1 MPCYWQMNS
10 RGFIRTLA
18 IATFLAPSFAAAQTA
33 WDGDIYSVLK
43 ARIAEAPAPSAP
55 AAQAAPPAARDP
67 DARARA
73 LFRHPLIIGA
83 SVSSGFRA
91 ETPARKIARQ
101 FGTNDAV
108 VSLAVPGAA
117 GAHQV
122 EGLTDER
129 LAAATV
135 VVGIDLFFWDTQRD
149 CAAGLAGVDE
159 LFKRVSPR
167 KTPLIVAT
175 VPAMRVPLGI
185 GGGGDCRDQIN
196 PKIAK
201 SCNEDPECVLLDL
214 NALYAKAAADGG
226 ADYDGKRVA
235 FRDMLSDG
243 LHLSDAGSQLVAQ
256 AILNAVRES
265 RK

>member
-1 MPCYWQMNS
+1 MERRS
-10 RGFIRTLA
+10 RIRAWATALFLSPSLA
-18 IATFLAPSFAAAQTA
+18 LAQTA
-33 WDGDIYSVLK
+33 APLAWDADIFSALK
-43 ARIAEAPAPSAP
+43 ARIADLPAPSAP
-55 AAQAAPPAARDP
+55 ASQSAPPAAPDP

-73 LFRHPLIIGA
+73 LFQHPLIIGA

-122 EGLTDER
+122 EDLTDER

-159 LFKRVSPR
+159 LFKRVAPR

-175 VPAMRVPLGI
+175 VPAMHAPLGI

-201 SCNEDPECVLLDL
+201 SCKEDPTCILLDL

-226 ADYDGKRVA
+226 ADYDGKHVA
-235 FRDMLSDG
+235 FHDMLSDG

-256 AILNAVRES
+256 AILNAVRAAPQ
-265 RK
+265 K